1 MARVSPLMLI
11 PPLAFAAFAALAL
24 AGMFRDDPDG
34 LPTTREG
41 RPAPPVRVEALEG
54 QPVFD
59 DAALRAGRLTVVN
72 FWASWCPP
80 CRAEHPMLVRLAA
93 EGVTVYGINYKDRPG
108 DAAAFLAELG
118 NPYAGIVADSGGRN
132 GIDWGVIAMPETFV
146 VGGDGTVVL
155 HFRGAITERALAE
168 SFRPLVAARPGG

>member
-1 MARVSPLMLI
+1 MLI

-24 AGMFRDDPDG
+24 AGMFRDDPDA

-41 RPAPPVRVEALEG
+41 RPAPAIRVEAMAG
-54 QPVFD
+54 QPTFD
-59 DAALRAGRLTVVN
+59 DAALRAGQVTVVN

-93 EGVTVYGINYKDRPG
+93 EGVTVYGINYKDRPA

-118 NPYAGIVADSGGRN
+118 NPYAGMVADGTGRN
-132 GIDWGVIAMPETFV
+132 GIEWGVIAMPETFV
-146 VGGDGTVVL
+146 IGGDGTVLL
-155 HFRGAITERALAE
+155 HFRGAVTERALDD
-168 SFRPLVAARPGG
+168 SFRPVIKAAGGG

>member
-1 MARVSPLMLI
+1 MLV
-11 PPLAFAAFAALAL
+11 PPVAFGLFAALAL
-24 AGMFRDDPDG
+24 AGMFRGDPNA

-41 RPAPPVRVEALEG
+41 RPAPAIRVEALADR
-54 QPVFD
+54 PVFD
-59 DAALRAGRLTVVN
+59 DAALRAGRVTVVN

-93 EGVTVYGINYKDRPG
+93 EGVTVYGVNYKDRPE

-118 NPYAGIVADSGGRN
+118 DPYAGVVADTGGRN
-132 GIDWGVIAMPETFV
+132 GIEWGVIAMPETFV

-155 HFRGAITERALAE
+155 HVRGAITAE
-168 SFRPLVAARPGG
+168 VLETRVRPAIAASGG